1 MNVLILT
8 PDAVGST
15 LLQRLITIY
24 MQFHDFDQPVINL
37 HELTNGIMRCWND
50 TFNREILY
58 KPEKW
63 GYYQTLDEIK
73 DLLASVDHYKTSR
86 LAQYHI
92 TRRQDPLEQ
101 QIPFYQYLD
110 ENFFIISCRRRNVFE
125 HALSWGMSKITKKLN
140 VYSPQEKIDA
150 FYDIYRSGITL
161 DPESLIQSLE
171 AYKNYLEWADNNFSI
186 ASYFY
191 YDEHLGDIESYI
203 LTLPVFSSQPKKISW
218 KDNYDI
224 SLNDWNRC
232 HRLSGDI
239 GNLAL
244 ENSQILQALAISQS
258 PTHNHPTH
266 SMTAIKKE
274 YLPYL
279 NDTNNEFLSAHAD
292 RFNDCAASINKMKD
306 LGILVGGVPMKK
318 QTLIEKSQLIV
329 NWTQCV
335 DTYNKWAEANPS
347 VASPMVESQLLE
359 HAAREKALWDV
370 RPSDQPTHPL
380 SLG

>member
-24 MQFHDFDQPVINL
+24 MQFHNFGRPVINL
-37 HELTNGIMRCWND
+37 HELTNGIMRCWSD

-63 GYYQTLDEIK
+63 GYYQTLGEIK

-125 HALSWGMSKITKKLN
+125 HALSWCMSKVTKKLN

-150 FYDIYRSGITL
+150 FYDIYQSGITI
-161 DPESLIQSLE
+161 DPESLVKSLE

-191 YDEHLGDIESYI
+191 YDEHLGDVEKYI
-203 LTLPVFSSQPKKISW
+203 LSLPVFSSQPKKISW
-218 KDNYDI
+218 QDTYDI
-224 SLNDWNRC
+224 SFNDWNRC

-244 ENSQILQALAISQS
+244 ENKAVLKSLTMSETPAN
-258 PTHNHPTH
+258 NHPTH
-266 SMTAIKKE
+266 TTTTLKKE

-279 NDTNNEFLSAHAD
+279 NDDSNHFLSLHAD
-292 RFNDCAASINKMKD
+292 RFNDCAGSINKMQD

-318 QTLIEKSQLIV
+318 QTFAEKLALIT
-329 NWTQCV
+329 NWAQCV
-335 DTYNKWAEANPS
+335 DVYNRWAESNPS
-347 VASPMVESQLLE
+347 VASPLEQSQMLE
-359 HAAREKALWDV
+359 HVIKEKDLWDV
-370 RPSDQPTHPL
+370 SPTARQNLPI
-380 SLG
+380 SLD